1 MAPVPSPVPLDISLA
16 APMIEHTEPERY
28 LPQISQRPY
37 LEDEGEVAELEE
49 TPCTISAVSQP
60 VAAAPTVASP
70 PPAGSPGALLPS
82 DDVAAAAVVG
92 EDETEG
98 EDDLVG
104 DDEEIDEE
112 EVDGEQGDGEDENG
126 GENAQ
131 FRVSKFYVAPIPAV
145 RSWSRRGPLR
155 PPGRRAAGGRATRT
169 VG

>member
-1 MAPVPSPVPLDISLA
+1 MRPTKATHTRSRILLVVLD
-16 APMIEHTEPERY
+16 HTHCSVDTRRILLRY
-28 LPQISQRPY
+28 LRVLYGRYRNTESYR
-37 LEDEGEVAELEE
+37 ER
-49 TPCTISAVSQP
+49 
-60 VAAAPTVASP
+60 VASP

-131 FRVSKFYVAPIPAV
+131 FRVSKFYVAPIPAF
-145 RSWSRRGPLR
+145 RS
-155 PPGRRAAGGRATRT
+155 
-169 VG
+169 